1 MSKAD
6 KEKSINAKDYYTQAI
21 NEAIK
26 KTNDITVLDL
36 AHKILLNS
44 VKA

>member
-1 MSKAD
+1 MGKAD
-6 KEKSINAKDYYTQAI
+6 KEKSIKDYYTQAI

-36 AHKILLNS
+36 VHKILITS
-44 VKA
+44 MKA